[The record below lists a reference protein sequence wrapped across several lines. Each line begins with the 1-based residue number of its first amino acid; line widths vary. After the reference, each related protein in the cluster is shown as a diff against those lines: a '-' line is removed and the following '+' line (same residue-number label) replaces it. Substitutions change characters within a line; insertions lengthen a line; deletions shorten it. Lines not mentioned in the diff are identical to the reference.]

1 MFRYLLN
8 AGNTTVCWP
17 FAMPSVRLLPHF
29 STVTMPAWDHN
40 GPGMTPYVYF
50 FYFLMVYI

>member
-8 AGNTTVCWP
+8 ASNTTVCRP
-17 FAMPSVRLLPHF
+17 FAMPAVRLLPHF
-29 STVTMPAWDHN
+29 STVTLPAWDHN

-50 FYFLMVYI
+50 FYFLMVYV